1 MKKNKSIYINPANKD
16 DMEKLNNKSFD
27 SRDGDETYEKG
38 HHPNSK
44 ANLVPFERGLSG
56 NPLGKPSHAKLTRML
71 KDIGGEVVLDYH
83 GKPKGT
89 RKELVLK
96 TIYDKAIQGH
106 NIKYIQ
112 LLIWLGVLDD

>member
-1 MKKNKSIYINPANKD
+1 
-16 DMEKLNNKSFD
+16 MENLNNKSID
-27 SRDGDETYEKG
+27 CREGDGTYEKG

-44 ANLVPFERGLSG
+44 ANLKPFEPGQSG
-56 NPLGKPSHAKLTRML
+56 HALGRPSHAKLTRML
-71 KDIGGEVVLDYH
+71 KDIGDEVVLDYH